1 MTAKPSHESLIV
13 HKRKLCIQAPSN
25 HGYLSSRFKPQVSK
39 IMLHIMNGLQI
50 VGRISGPTVSAII
63 MFIECNMIILNEYV
77 LAPAWILQ
85 ARAYLRCAC
94 CLATIS
100 GLVSESWCSCAGP
113 WRQHF
118 GLCQYCDHFSP
129 CTLQVWLLIF
139 VQQHELQ
146 QFYPECSSCLHLIIP
161 GESIFVNYF
170 WELWE

>member
-1 MTAKPSHESLIV
+1 MDCRL
-13 HKRKLCIQAPSN
+13 
-25 HGYLSSRFKPQVSK
+25 F
-39 IMLHIMNGLQI
+39 
-50 VGRISGPTVSAII
+50 GRISGPTVSAII

-161 GESIFVNYF
+161 GESYICQLLLGIVGVVETFQSMPTCTTSRCLVTAYYF
-170 WELWE
+170 TMYCEMWQ